1 MKKRLAL
8 LSTLCLLLVMTS
20 CNKTSN
26 FKISGHVSDAIDK
39 VLYLEQLNLNGIHV
53 LDSVKL
59 PRNGEFAFKQPAPE
73 APEFYRLRL
82 EKQFI
87 PFAIDSA
94 QHLTVTADAR
104 NFATSYNI
112 SGSEDAMLIK
122 EIWLA
127 QLDVNVKIS
136 SLVNQ
141 YNQSQ
146 ITIDD
151 LLLGKENAAREYKE
165 IANKYIF
172 NTPIAS
178 VAYFALFQQVGKELI
193 FSPYDKA
200 DSKSFAVVANI
211 FEALYPESPRT
222 KHLYNL
228 ALNSIAVVRAQEQ
241 RDRAQ
246 MQADS
251 IINSD
256 MASEIGYVD
265 IELPDLNNKMIKLSD
280 IAYGHYTL
288 LSFTSMATDW
298 TTRYNNG
305 LSGLYDQFEKKGLRI
320 YQVGFDEDSHIW
332 KNTVQ
337 HLPWTN
343 VRDKNGVY
351 SQLVGYYNL
360 TSIPSLF
367 IINKEGVIELR
378 VKSLEEAKEWLEKR
392 L

>member
-8 LSTLCLLLVMTS
+8 LSTLCTLLVMTG
-20 CNKTSN
+20 CNNTSN

-39 VLYLEQLNLNGIHV
+39 VLYLEQLNLDGIIV
-53 LDSVKL
+53 LDSIKL
-59 PRNGEFAFKQPAPE
+59 TRNGEFVFKHPAPE
-73 APEFYRLRL
+73 YPEYYRLRL

-87 PFAIDSA
+87 PFAIDSV

-112 SGSEDAMLIK
+112 TGSEDAMPIK

-127 QLDVNVKIS
+127 QLDANVKIS

-141 YNQSQ
+141 YNQGQ
-146 ITIDD
+146 ITIND
-151 LLLGKENAAREYKE
+151 LLLGKENAAKEYKE

-193 FSPYDKA
+193 FSPYDKT
-200 DSKSFAVVANI
+200 DSKSFAVVANM
-211 FEALYPESPRT
+211 FEALYPESPRA

-228 ALNSIAVVRAQEQ
+228 ALNSITVVRVQEQ
-241 RDRAQ
+241 RDKARI
-246 MQADS
+246 QADS
-251 IINSD
+251 IINSKT
-256 MASEIGYVD
+256 ASEIGYID
-265 IELPDLNNKMIKLSD
+265 FELPDLNDKMIKLSD
-280 IAYGHYTL
+280 IANGHYTL

-305 LSGLYDQFEKKGLRI
+305 LLGLYDQFEKKGLRI
-320 YQVGFDEDSHIW
+320 YQVGFDEDTHIW
-332 KNTVQ
+332 KSTVQ

-360 TSIPSLF
+360 SSIPSLF
-367 IINKEGVIELR
+367 IINKEGVVELR
-378 VKSLEEAKEWLEKR
+378 VKNLEEAKEWLEKR

>member
-1 MKKRLAL
+1 M
-8 LSTLCLLLVMTS
+8 LLVTMS
-20 CNKTSN
+20 CNKTGN
-26 FKISGHVSDAIDK
+26 FKISGHVSDATDK
-39 VLYLEQLNLNGIHV
+39 VLYLEQLTLRGVNT

-59 PRNGEFAFKQPAPE
+59 PRNGEFTFKHPAPE
-73 APEFYRLRL
+73 YPEFYRLRL
-82 EKQFI
+82 DKQFI
-87 PFAIDSA
+87 PFAIDSIRE
-94 QHLTVTADAR
+94 LTVTADAR

-112 SGSEDAMLIK
+112 SGSEDAMIIK

-127 QLDVNVKIS
+127 QLDANVKIS

-151 LLLGKENAAREYKE
+151 LLLGKENAAKEYKE

-241 RDRAQ
+241 RDRARA
-246 MQADS
+246 QADS
-251 IINSD
+251 IISKQT
-256 MASEIGYVD
+256 ATEIGYVD
-265 IELPDLNNKMIKLSD
+265 IELPDIKDHQVKLSD
-280 IAYGHYTL
+280 IAKGHYTL

-298 TTRYNNG
+298 TSRYN
-305 LSGLYDQFEKKGLRI
+305 SGLASLYETFGKKGLRI

-337 HLPWTN
+337 NLPWVN

-378 VKSLEEAKEWLEKR
+378 VKSLEEAKEWLSKR

>member
-1 MKKRLAL
+1 MKKRLTL
-8 LSTLCLLLVMTS
+8 LSTLCTLLVMTG

-39 VLYLEQLNLNGIHV
+39 VLYLEQLNLDGVTV

-59 PRNGEFAFKQPAPE
+59 ARSGEFAFKQPAPE
-73 APEFYRLRL
+73 SPEYYRLRL

-87 PFAIDSA
+87 PFAVDSVR
-94 QHLTVTADAR
+94 HLSVTADAR

-112 SGSEDAMLIK
+112 TGSEDAMLIK

-141 YNQSQ
+141 YNQGQ
-146 ITIDD
+146 ISIDD

-241 RDRAQ
+241 RDRAR
-246 MQADS
+246 MQTDS
-251 IINSD
+251 IINSNTT
-256 MASEIGYVD
+256 SEIGYVE
-265 IELPDLNNKMIKLSD
+265 IELPDLNDKPVKLSD
-280 IAYGHYTL
+280 IAKGHYTL

-378 VKSLEEAKEWLEKR
+378 VKNLEEAKEWLEKR
-392 L
+392 I